1 MKVVICDDHA
11 LFRDGLRLVLADLDD
26 SPELVDFATVD
37 QLFDH
42 LSADDEIDL
51 VLLDLNLPGSDG
63 MATLRALRA
72 SHPTVP
78 VVIVSASEEVA
89 DIRSVLAAGAA
100 GFVPKSSP
108 SSILLA
114 ALRMVLSGGIYVPPV
129 VLAEQDAL
137 AQPDRARDRRDRAY
151 GLTPRQLE
159 VLRLM
164 GKGLTNK
171 DICRVL
177 DLAEGTVKAHVAAVL
192 EILQVSNRTEAVS
205 MMHELKLS
213 GDD

>member
-1 MKVVICDDHA
+1 
-11 LFRDGLRLVLADLDD
+11 
-26 SPELVDFATVD
+26 
-37 QLFDH
+37 
-42 LSADDEIDL
+42 
-51 VLLDLNLPGSDG
+51 
-63 MATLRALRA
+63 
-72 SHPTVP
+72 

-177 DLAEGTVKAHVAAVL
+177 DLAEGPVKAHVAAVL